1 MSAENETLVAT
12 ELAAQLEEK
21 KENAA
26 IVDFKMVTF
35 SLADKD
41 YSIDIMHVKEIA
53 KAGRRATSETAVFSH
68 AEAKTEESKRGCRT
82 KVF

>member
-1 MSAENETLVAT
+1 MSAENQTLVAT

-35 SLADKD
+35 SLA
-41 YSIDIMHVKEIA
+41 
-53 KAGRRATSETAVFSH
+53 G
-68 AEAKTEESKRGCRT
+68 
-82 KVF
+82 

>member
-12 ELAAQLEEK
+12 EVAAAQTEER

-35 SLADKD
+35 SLAGKD
-41 YSIDIMHVKEIA
+41 YSIDIMHLVYIIFVVKLFQFLI
-53 KAGRRATSETAVFSH
+53 
-68 AEAKTEESKRGCRT
+68 
-82 KVF
+82 

>member
-12 ELAAQLEEK
+12 QLAQQLEEK

-26 IVDFKMVTF
+26 LVDFKMVTF

-41 YSIDIMHVKEIA
+41 YARYSVCRVCVAAVRGSIDC
-53 KAGRRATSETAVFSH
+53 
-68 AEAKTEESKRGCRT
+68 GCPSACHRPA
-82 KVF
+82 